1 MSYLYLPFAL
11 QVVLMTFDEYLH
23 HKRGLGL
30 WERIGHPLDTMTV
43 LIPVSFIA
51 FKSYSDEALSVYLA
65 LSTFSCLFI
74 TKDEFIHGEVC
85 GKLESWI
92 HSLLFILHPLIF
104 LCAGLIWKSDPYN
117 PFLKSLPALTGLFL
131 IYQIMR
137 WSILWKP
144 QVK

>member
-1 MSYLYLPFAL
+1 MSYLYIPFIL
-11 QVVLMTFDEYLH
+11 QVLLMSVDEFLH
-23 HKRGLGL
+23 HKRGLGR

-43 LIPVSFIA
+43 LIPLTFIA
-51 FKSYSDEALSVYLA
+51 TYDYSDWSFPIYLVLSI
-65 LSTFSCLFI
+65 FSCLFI
-74 TKDEFIHGEVC
+74 TKDEFIHSEVC

-104 LCAGLIWKSDPYN
+104 LCAGLIWKNDPSDL
-117 PFLKSLPALTGLFL
+117 FLTILPVLTGLFL

-144 QVK
+144 LAK